1 MLRLAFSVVFAAL
14 LTSCSVGSSPDQLIE
29 VPGDYPTLSAAIL
42 EAPDGATIRLAP
54 GRYVE
59 QVVIDRPLSIIVGE
73 PGSVQVGGVPGGTV
87 ISISETTGVTI
98 QGLAI
103 VGGDIG
109 ISVMHSS
116 DVTIADNI
124 IVESGYR
131 GVDVVSAAATVIG
144 NQIKPAPGPYVIGI
158 RVANATSWPDSV
170 ISSNVV
176 DHAGGYG
183 IAVNFANAMV
193 KGNDVIG
200 GNRAGIAINEMSLAD
215 VLGNTV
221 NEAPRYGIL
230 VHDMSHA
237 VVTDNRIVGAEEPIK
252 LTFHSTAELSGN
264 ETD

>member
-1 MLRLAFSVVFAAL
+1 MRPLAVIAAL
-14 LTSCSVGSSPDQLIE
+14 ALLFGACSAEIPPAPVIA
-29 VPGDYPTLSAAIL
+29 VPGDYPTLAAAIH

-59 QVVIDRPLSIIVGE
+59 QVVIDRPVTILAE
-73 PGSVQVGGVPGGTV
+73 PGTVELVGIPGSTV
-87 ISISETTGVTI
+87 ITIAGTTGVTL
-98 QGLAI
+98 QGLTI
-103 VGGDIG
+103 VGGDTG
-109 ISVMHSS
+109 VAVMHSS

-193 KGNDVIG
+193 KSNDVIG

>member
-1 MLRLAFSVVFAAL
+1 MRRLAVVTGLALVLAACSAETSSGSVIA
-14 LTSCSVGSSPDQLIE
+14 
-29 VPGDYPTLSAAIL
+29 VPGDYPTLAAAIR
-42 EAPDGATIRLAP
+42 EAPEGSTINVAP
-54 GRYVE
+54 GRYDE
-59 QVVIDRPLSIIVGE
+59 QVMIGREMSIVAE
-73 PGSVQVGGVPGGTV
+73 PGTVELVGIPGSTV
-87 ISISETTGVTI
+87 ITIAGATGVTV
-98 QGLAI
+98 QGLTI
-103 VGGDIG
+103 VGGDTG
-109 ISVMHSS
+109 VAVMHSS
-116 DVTIADNI
+116 DVTIADNV
-124 IVESGYR
+124 IVGSGYR

-144 NQIKPAPGPYVIGI
+144 NLIRPATGPYVIGI

-170 ISSNVV
+170 ISNNVV

-237 VVTDNRIVGAEEPIK
+237 VVSDNLIIGAEEPIK

-264 ETD
+264 QTD

>member
-1 MLRLAFSVVFAAL
+1 MHRLTIAVAVFAAA
-14 LTSCSVGSSPDQLIE
+14 CSASTMKAHVLE
-29 VPGDYPTLSAAIL
+29 VPGQYPTIAAAISA
-42 EAPDGATIRLAP
+42 APDGATINLAP
-54 GRYVE
+54 GRYNERVT
-59 QVVIDRPLSIIVGE
+59 IARPVTIVAEPGTAEIVGA
-73 PGSVQVGGVPGGTV
+73 PGSTV
-87 ISISETTGVTI
+87 INIAGATGVTLR
-98 QGLAI
+98 GLTI
-103 VGGDIG
+103 VGGDTG
-109 ISVMHSS
+109 VAVMHSS
-116 DVTIADNI
+116 DVTIADNV
-124 IVESGYR
+124 IVGSGYR

-193 KGNDVIG
+193 KDNDVIG
-200 GNRAGIAINEMSLAD
+200 GSRAGIAINEMSRAD

-252 LTFHSTAELSGN
+252 LTFRSTAELSGN